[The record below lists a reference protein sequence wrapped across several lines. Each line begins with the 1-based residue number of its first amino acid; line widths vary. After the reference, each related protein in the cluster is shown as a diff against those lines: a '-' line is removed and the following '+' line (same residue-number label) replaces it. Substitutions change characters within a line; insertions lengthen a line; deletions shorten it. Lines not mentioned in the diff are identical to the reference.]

1 MRCQANYVLINS
13 GPFLC
18 IRGEMEMQLQFAPFA
33 SAVDHGFWFN
43 LNKKKLDVF
52 KLNTNAVEIFG
63 YYKNDTLTDLP
74 PCLNVD
80 YTAFEKNVNVL
91 PNAIH
96 MQGNLLNYN
105 TSEDL
110 KNSDKKEMI
119 DDLGKKD
126 STTTMSTIGKLGKL
140 KSANKGQM
148 TKLEN
153 KFESVLTEL
162 AAMSLT
168 SSEGRDK
175 IATLQS
181 CITNIE
187 NKITYLKDIDD
198 KIVDLAEEDEIE
210 NMVCD
215 FDDYY
220 NDKNDVLQKFKNKF
234 NQMLNAS
241 TESANPSNRRETQI
255 HSNKSYNLPKL
266 SLTTFDGTLLKWQT
280 FYDDFKSAVH
290 NNTHITNIEKFQYL
304 RCQLI
309 GDAAKVIDGLPLTE
323 LNYEH
328 ALQIL
333 ENRYGKKQQ
342 LVAAYMKGLWELPSP
357 NFSIKSLQYF
367 HDKLETYVRGLQSLG
382 KNEDH
387 YGELLVPI
395 ILEKL
400 PNQTRK
406 TISREHGNEEWNL
419 PTLRKLI
426 LKEIEI
432 MQAGEITETIQRD
445 YTEFNQAT
453 AAFQTNVKKYT
464 VYTQSCVFC
473 KGKHSSNKCHA
484 ISSPEKRYEIV
495 VRERLC
501 FNCLG
506 KHHIKYCKSK
516 YNCQHCNKK
525 HHSAICRNIKHQ
537 PQEDKSN
544 EITSNVT
551 NQHDTDSLTTHAHLA
566 TNYVPHKISKSSVI
580 LKTATAK
587 ISSQIT
593 TIETVILFDEGATRT
608 FITEETVKKLKLK
621 PTHAEV
627 IHLSIFGDNSPRS
640 KKLNV
645 VLFNLE
651 TKYGPNLQIKAMVV
665 PQISTPMKV
674 MTQQVK
680 ELPHIKHLDLAQHIT
695 ADDVEISLLI
705 GADYYWDIIGDHVV
719 KGPGPTAV
727 SSSLGY
733 VLSGPFQ
740 TESFSKRTFVQ
751 SYWIIDQTNDYL
763 SKFWDLDSIGIK
775 EHDMHSQQS
784 NDLKIF
790 ENKYIEKNESKY
802 ISRLPWKNDHSPL
815 PSNYLP
821 TLNRT
826 RKMIRKLFTDNVKL
840 YNQIILDYEKRKF
853 IEKVDNEN
861 VHEGHYLP
869 HRAVHKESL
878 TTPIRIVFD
887 CSYKTQDNPSLNDC
901 LQKEPRLHNAPMN
914 DSSKFP
920 ILLPRQSKLCKLII
934 LNAHERVKHFGLH
947 ATVNYLRQRF
957 WIAKIRVSVKSVIN
971 KCVICKRVNGFPYRN
986 MLNAP
991 LPSCRLEKSPPFTVT
1006 GVDFTGEMYV
1016 KTNTEEH
1023 KCYVCLFT
1031 CANTRAIHLE
1041 LISDMSTQTFLR
1053 AFRRFAARRSIP
1065 KIMISDNASTFQFA
1079 NGELQNLIEN
1089 ADIKHYMCNQH
1100 LIWKFIPKRAAWY
1113 GGFWERLIGIT
1124 KTTLKKILG
1133 RAFITYDELQT
1144 IWNDIKSGTTLK
1156 DPTLLNR
1163 FLIISYADL
1172 KKFHYYYWFAFPAI
1186 TFSNYTFTYKSLKKM
1201 SEVFTTSQILEI
1213 QKQYDGLSQKSH
1225 FLVEILNDVLM
1236 LHSLERL
1243 NDLKTF
1249 QGKIMVGFS
1258 DPSSLISNPGW
1269 PLRNFLAQIS
1279 YLSGFDGKDLE
1290 ILCFRDQYK
1299 EGTRHSEN
1307 SIVITVHMPKI
1318 SLETESTISF
1328 VGWERNERHK
1338 FGPRLVNLSKTMDPV
1353 RISES
1358 AVDLNLKLIRWRIIP
1373 ELDLNLIKDTKC
1385 LLLGSGTL
1393 GCNIARCLLGWG
1405 VRNITFVDNST
1416 VSYSNPVRQS
1426 LFKFEDSLSGETS
1439 KSIAAAESLKL
1450 IFPGVNS
1457 VGVNLSVPMPGHSI
1471 SSSVL
1476 TQTKEDVEKLENLID
1491 IHDVVFLL
1499 MDTRESR
1506 WLPTLIASSKQKIT
1520 INAALGFDSYLVMR
1534 HGVKL
1539 EETSTIPEDNSS
1551 ILGSNLGCYFCN
1563 DVVAPA
1569 DSTRDRTLDQACTVS
1584 RPGVSMIA
1592 AALATE
1598 LLMSLL
1604 QHPDRGNAPANL
1616 SNDYIDEEK
1625 FCSVLG
1631 IIPHQIRGFLSQFSQ
1646 VLPATSAFDKCTAC
1660 SSIVRERYE
1669 KEGFEFLLQAFNDS
1683 EFLENVSGLT
1693 ALKNDTLTAELWE
1706 LDD

>member
-119 DDLGKKD
+119 DDLGKK
-126 STTTMSTIGKLGKL
+126 
-140 KSANKGQM
+140 
-148 TKLEN
+148 
-153 KFESVLTEL
+153 
-162 AAMSLT
+162 
-168 SSEGRDK
+168 
-175 IATLQS
+175 
-181 CITNIE
+181 
-187 NKITYLKDIDD
+187 
-198 KIVDLAEEDEIE
+198 
-210 NMVCD
+210 
-215 FDDYY
+215 
-220 NDKNDVLQKFKNKF
+220 
-234 NQMLNAS
+234 
-241 TESANPSNRRETQI
+241 
-255 HSNKSYNLPKL
+255 
-266 SLTTFDGTLLKWQT
+266 
-280 FYDDFKSAVH
+280 
-290 NNTHITNIEKFQYL
+290 
-304 RCQLI
+304 
-309 GDAAKVIDGLPLTE
+309 
-323 LNYEH
+323 
-328 ALQIL
+328 
-333 ENRYGKKQQ
+333 
-342 LVAAYMKGLWELPSP
+342 
-357 NFSIKSLQYF
+357 
-367 HDKLETYVRGLQSLG
+367 
-382 KNEDH
+382 
-387 YGELLVPI
+387 
-395 ILEKL
+395 
-400 PNQTRK
+400 
-406 TISREHGNEEWNL
+406 
-419 PTLRKLI
+419 
-426 LKEIEI
+426 
-432 MQAGEITETIQRD
+432 
-445 YTEFNQAT
+445 
-453 AAFQTNVKKYT
+453 
-464 VYTQSCVFC
+464 
-473 KGKHSSNKCHA
+473 
-484 ISSPEKRYEIV
+484 
-495 VRERLC
+495 
-501 FNCLG
+501 
-506 KHHIKYCKSK
+506 
-516 YNCQHCNKK
+516 
-525 HHSAICRNIKHQ
+525 
-537 PQEDKSN
+537 
-544 EITSNVT
+544 
-551 NQHDTDSLTTHAHLA
+551 
-566 TNYVPHKISKSSVI
+566 
-580 LKTATAK
+580 
-587 ISSQIT
+587 
-593 TIETVILFDEGATRT
+593 
-608 FITEETVKKLKLK
+608 
-621 PTHAEV
+621 
-627 IHLSIFGDNSPRS
+627 
-640 KKLNV
+640 
-645 VLFNLE
+645 
-651 TKYGPNLQIKAMVV
+651 
-665 PQISTPMKV
+665 
-674 MTQQVK
+674 
-680 ELPHIKHLDLAQHIT
+680 
-695 ADDVEISLLI
+695 
-705 GADYYWDIIGDHVV
+705 
-719 KGPGPTAV
+719 
-727 SSSLGY
+727 
-733 VLSGPFQ
+733 
-740 TESFSKRTFVQ
+740 
-751 SYWIIDQTNDYL
+751 
-763 SKFWDLDSIGIK
+763 
-775 EHDMHSQQS
+775 
-784 NDLKIF
+784 
-790 ENKYIEKNESKY
+790 
-802 ISRLPWKNDHSPL
+802 
-815 PSNYLP
+815 
-821 TLNRT
+821 
-826 RKMIRKLFTDNVKL
+826 
-840 YNQIILDYEKRKF
+840 
-853 IEKVDNEN
+853 
-861 VHEGHYLP
+861 
-869 HRAVHKESL
+869 
-878 TTPIRIVFD
+878 
-887 CSYKTQDNPSLNDC
+887 
-901 LQKEPRLHNAPMN
+901 
-914 DSSKFP
+914 
-920 ILLPRQSKLCKLII
+920 
-934 LNAHERVKHFGLH
+934 
-947 ATVNYLRQRF
+947 
-957 WIAKIRVSVKSVIN
+957 
-971 KCVICKRVNGFPYRN
+971 
-986 MLNAP
+986 
-991 LPSCRLEKSPPFTVT
+991 
-1006 GVDFTGEMYV
+1006 
-1016 KTNTEEH
+1016 
-1023 KCYVCLFT
+1023 
-1031 CANTRAIHLE
+1031 
-1041 LISDMSTQTFLR
+1041 
-1053 AFRRFAARRSIP
+1053 
-1065 KIMISDNASTFQFA
+1065 
-1079 NGELQNLIEN
+1079 
-1089 ADIKHYMCNQH
+1089 
-1100 LIWKFIPKRAAWY
+1100 
-1113 GGFWERLIGIT
+1113 
-1124 KTTLKKILG
+1124 
-1133 RAFITYDELQT
+1133 

-1693 ALKNDTLTAELWE
+1693 ALKNDTLTAEVTE
-1706 LDD
+1706 LSMGIRRLTGLKQEYQKAVPYSSD